1 MKPRNREVNIFN
13 MSLLDIL
20 CGALGTFCFLML
32 VLFPYYSI
40 GKNAKQAPDIPPGV
54 DPKTLEE
61 AKARI
66 QQLEDTLKKFQ
77 DFAQDLQSQLTAAQT
92 ENQKLKDQLKSV
104 SKFSDQ
110 MEMRNPIVTNLNF
123 IQTGNDDTAQIYVE
137 DDRKTNDG
145 TRRTPKA
152 DPTKIQPNFWPGDMA
167 GYGVHGAYYVVR
179 DTTPGKYRML
189 LKVIKHDVAAG
200 PFAAQ
205 GSIEL
210 AGQFEV
216 IPRFWV
222 TQAQAVVEMAQVTVT
237 YGDKGYAQQIA
248 ITLSKEAQ
256 QPPAAA
262 GGQQQK

>member
-77 DFAQDLQSQLTAAQT
+77 DFSQDLQSQLTAEQA
-92 ENQKLKDQLKSV
+92 ENQKLKDQVKSL
-104 SKFSDQ
+104 SKFADK

-123 IQTGNDDTAQIYVE
+123 IQDGNEDTAQVYVE
-137 DDRKTNDG
+137 DERQSADG

-152 DPTKIQPNFWPGDMA
+152 DPTQIQPNFWPGDMG
-167 GYGVHGAYYVVR
+167 GYGLHGAYFVIR
-179 DTTPGKYRML
+179 DTTPGKYRIL
-189 LKVIKHDVAAG
+189 LKVIKHDAAAG

-205 GSIEL
+205 GSVEL
-210 AGQFEV
+210 NGQFEP
-216 IPRFWV
+216 IPRFYV

-256 QPPAAA
+256 QPPPAA